1 MNYKLLLVVFLFPF
15 LCNGQVKSH
24 VISNGECGTDFTN
37 EQRQQHYQ
45 KVAAYSQKTTAYGNA
60 TLAHDTCIR
69 KNLSLIFHIVLD
81 SSGNPGVTPTQIAAC
96 VQLLN
101 NVWRPI
107 CIKFLNCSTNF
118 IPNWNYNKWYQP
130 YSEPTALGNY
140 FVPNCINI
148 FVVDSIKIP
157 AGASGYASTFSHIVI
172 EKSVLVSTTAIH
184 EMGHVFG
191 LPHTWPPAGEVVK
204 RTNCYSTGDGFCD
217 TDADCYPTGF
227 SMLNPNCTFLPGP
240 TDGAGDYYIPPLD
253 NYMTYFKN
261 CRCRFTQEQY
271 NFMALEFITGGTFL
285 H

>member
-1 MNYKLLLVVFLFPF
+1 MNYKLFLVILIFPF
-15 LCNGQVKSH
+15 FCKGQVKSH
-24 VISNGECGTDFTN
+24 VISNGECGTFFTP
-37 EQRQQHYQ
+37 EMMQRHYQ
-45 KVAAYSQKTTAYGNA
+45 QIAAYGSA
-60 TLAHDTCIR
+60 TLAHDTCIHR
-69 KNLSLIFHIVLD
+69 SLSLVFHVVLD
-81 SSGNPGVTPTQIAAC
+81 SNGSVGSATPTQIAAC

-107 CIKFLNCSTNF
+107 CIKFLNCTTNF
-118 IPNWNYNKWYQP
+118 IPDWNYNNWRQP
-130 YSEPTALGNY
+130 YSEPTALSNY

-184 EMGHVFG
+184 EMGHLFG
-191 LPHTWPPAGEVVK
+191 LPHTFPPGGELVK
-204 RTNCYSTGDGFCD
+204 RTNCYTTGDGFCD
-217 TDADCYPTGF
+217 TDADPYPSGF
-227 SMLNPNCTFLPGP
+227 SLSNPNCTFLPGP
-240 TDGAGDYYIPPLD
+240 QDAAGDYYIPPLD

-271 NFMALEFITGGTFL
+271 NFMARNFVTSGTFL